1 VTTSLINIE
10 LKELHKMS
18 TLREDPIKMHKDANA
33 LMENGKYIEARDIFV
48 KVAELYYKGQN
59 YFGSAEM
66 NYKAGECSFALKD
79 YPKAAELFTKSAYV
93 SLSKGFERYGVSAL
107 EQARDSQKALGN
119 TKEVEDLEKKIK
131 EINDKQKE
139 PEGESSFSVFS

>member
-1 VTTSLINIE
+1 
-10 LKELHKMS
+10 MS
-18 TLREDPIKMHKDANA
+18 TVREDPIKMHKDAIT
-33 LMENGKYIEARDIFV
+33 LMENGKFAEAKDLFM

-59 YFGSAEM
+59 YFGAAEM

-79 YPKAAELFTKSAYV
+79 YTKAVELFTKSADI
-93 SLSKGFERYGVSAL
+93 SFSKGFDRYGVSAL
-107 EQARDSQKALGN
+107 EQARDSQKSLGN
-119 TKEVEDLEKKIK
+119 AKEVAELEKKIK

>member
-1 VTTSLINIE
+1 
-10 LKELHKMS
+10 MS
-18 TLREDPIKMHKDANA
+18 TVREDPIKMHKDAIT
-33 LMENGKYIEARDIFV
+33 LMENGKYAEAKDLFM

-59 YFGSAEM
+59 YFGAAEM

-79 YPKAAELFTKSAYV
+79 YTKAVELFTKSADI
-93 SLSKGFERYGVSAL
+93 SFGKGFERYGVSAL
-107 EQARDSQKALGN
+107 EQARDSQKSLGN
-119 TKEVEDLEKKIK
+119 AKEVAELEKKIK

>member
-1 VTTSLINIE
+1 
-10 LKELHKMS
+10 MS
-18 TLREDPIKMHKDANA
+18 TVREDPIKMHKDANA
-33 LMENGKYIEARDIFV
+33 LMENGKYAEARDIFV

-79 YPKAAELFTKSAYV
+79 YKKAVELFAKSADI
-93 SLSKGFERYGVSAL
+93 SLGKGFERYGVSAL

-119 TKEVEDLEKKIK
+119 TNEVADLEKKIK

>member
-1 VTTSLINIE
+1 
-10 LKELHKMS
+10 MS
-18 TLREDPIKMHKDANA
+18 VKEDPIKMHKDANA
-33 LMENGKYIEARDIFV
+33 LMESGKYAEARDIFT

-66 NYKAGECSFALKD
+66 NYKAGECSFQLKD
-79 YPKAAELFTKSAYV
+79 YQKAAELFTKSADV
-93 SLSKGFERYGVSAL
+93 ALSKGFDRYGLSGL

-119 TKEVEDLEKKIK
+119 TKEVEELEKRIK
-131 EINDKQKE
+131 EITDKQKE

>member
-1 VTTSLINIE
+1 
-10 LKELHKMS
+10 MS
-18 TLREDPIKMHKDANA
+18 TVREDPIKMHKDAIT
-33 LMENGKYIEARDIFV
+33 LMENGKYAEAKDLFM

-59 YFGSAEM
+59 YFGAAEM
-66 NYKAGECSFALKD
+66 NYKAGECSFSMKD
-79 YPKAAELFTKSAYV
+79 YTKAAELFKKSSDISFA
-93 SLSKGFERYGVSAL
+93 KGFERYGLSAL

-119 TKEVEDLEKKIK
+119 AKEVEELEKKIK